1 MSLLR
6 RDNSAAASLI
16 PSRVAAARPGRA
28 AVTSRSAMQQSVIWA
43 GMNIHAAL
51 ESMMPVDTLRVLT
64 TGERVSVANPPVLVN
79 PSTFA
84 EGHPDTISDWLYAS
98 RMSMQGWGNSFG
110 EITARDKLGL
120 PSQIQLIPA
129 DDVVC
134 KIKNYR
140 IVEYRFGKTVMDPSR
155 VWHERANLLPGIPVG
170 LSPFAYAMLAIETAS
185 SARTFAA
192 DWFGNSA
199 FPGGHMKN
207 TAKVLTDGQ
216 SDAIK
221 ARFASQQQAGGL
233 LVTGQ
238 DWTFTAI
245 QAKAAEA
252 GFIEAMAYTDTEL
265 CRYMNVPANVVDVAV
280 TGGATIN
287 YANITQKNLDFMVSR
302 MGPNLKRRDDALTT
316 LTPRPRIVRLNRAA
330 FLAMDPATTAELMKV
345 QIESR
350 TRTPSELRR
359 LEDKP
364 EYTEADYAEFDRL
377 FGSKNQTPTPKGIP
391 A

>member
-1 MSLLR
+1 
-6 RDNSAAASLI
+6 
-16 PSRVAAARPGRA
+16 
-28 AVTSRSAMQQSVIWA
+28 MQQSVIWA

-51 ESMMPVDTLRVLT
+51 ESMMPVDTFRVL
-64 TGERVSVANPPVLVN
+64 GDKSKIPVENPPVLVN

-84 EGHPDTISDWLYAS
+84 DGQPDSIADWLYAS
-98 RMSMQGWGNSFG
+98 RMSLQGWGNSFG
-110 EITARDKLGL
+110 EITARDSIGL
-120 PSQIQLIPA
+120 PARIQLVPT

-134 KIKNYR
+134 KVRNYR
-140 IVEYRFGKTVMDPSR
+140 IVEYRFGKTVMDQSR
-155 VWHERANLLPGIPVG
+155 VWHERSNLLAGIPLG
-170 LSPFAYAMLAIETAS
+170 LSPFAYAMLAIETAA

-207 TAKVLTDGQ
+207 TAKVLTDDQ
-216 SDAIK
+216 SASIK
-221 ARFASQQQAGGL
+221 ARFAEQQTAGGL

-238 DWTFTAI
+238 DWTFNAI

-252 GFIEAMAYTDTEL
+252 GFIEAMGYTDVDL
-265 CRYMNVPANVVDVAV
+265 CRYMNVPANVVDVSV
-280 TGGATIN
+280 TGSAVIN

-302 MGPNLKRRDDALTT
+302 MGPNLKRRDDKLTT

-330 FLAMDPATTAELMKV
+330 FLAMDPASTADLMKV

-350 TRTPSELRR
+350 TRTPSQLRR
-359 LEDKP
+359 LEDQP

-377 FGSKNQTPTPKGIP
+377 FGSKNQNPTPKGLP
-391 A
+391 S